1 MQVTISKLVLMGI
14 ECFIIDLDIS
24 QNFMAMDELD
34 RVNTAL
40 MVHLSIIQENLIQ
53 LVVLLLVIRK
63 LVVHKEAN

>member
-1 MQVTISKLVLMGI
+1 MQLTISKLVLMGI

-34 RVNTAL
+34 RVYTAL
-40 MVHLSIIQENLIQ
+40 MVHLSIIKENLIQ